1 MSRALELME
10 NRYRESY
17 GDYRRIRQAILEFAP
32 ELSTNGLRWMRRRF
46 AGGDNP
52 RIDFQQFYD
61 LLWEARGRYTHVE
74 GNENWYAFSPKT
86 VTEAELKAHD
96 ISFERT
102 LLHGEEVFMVNT
114 TNLPKV
120 INTFELQYTRS
131 MLTELTGIYFIDLF
145 DKENKR
151 ETVDMTASML
161 YTVTASNWEGKE
173 EAKFVEI
180 TRRMLTSA
188 TQKNIVLSVPH
199 GRTREL
205 PTDSSKFHVYIW
217 SSTDTGG
224 TMAVPSRLFGL
235 LVDCRD
241 TPEGQPFNFVAQGIP
256 IFDTE
261 GHECAAV
268 TDNAL
273 YIYHDICERGSEREL
288 KIYAE
293 ILKRCA
299 AILRG
304 DVQSID
310 ELTKKV
316 YVGYCGERISK
327 ELKQLEREVKDMGS
341 QCEKVRKQ
349 YIESMRQL
357 DVTSRRIVQLS
368 EMDKHDVT
376 VFDKEFDHLA
386 SMEKVKS
393 VSIRG
398 SKTLTVL
405 TDVLYCKHPKTKKYH
420 EIGAMNISINMEGGD
435 MRIYNCTRRVDA
447 YQRGMHA
454 PHVFPRGD
462 LCQGNL
468 AKTIPQLL
476 ARYEFTTLVML
487 AIQFIESINLSD
499 SAGSHLGDWPLKS
512 PNPLEAPVVA
522 AKPAPESVTPE
533 PTNEATVEGVEVLA
547 ELATETST
555 TDAGTPEVTAEAEAP
570 AVAPPTAAAATELVA
585 EVATTTDGG
594 TA

>member
-1 MSRALELME
+1 MSQPRELME
-10 NRYRESY
+10 NRYNESY

-32 ELSTNGLRWMRRRF
+32 ELSTNGLRWIRRRF

-52 RIDFQQFYD
+52 RIDFTRFYD
-61 LLWEARGRYTHVE
+61 LLWEARGRYTHVA

-86 VTEAELKAHD
+86 VTEAELKTHD

-114 TNLPKV
+114 TNLPKI
-120 INTFELQYTRS
+120 INTFDLQYTRS
-131 MLTELTGIYFIDLF
+131 MLTELIGIYFIDLF

-151 ETVDMTASML
+151 ETVDMTAAML
-161 YTVTASNWEGKE
+161 YTVTTREWRGKE

-180 TRRMLTSA
+180 TRRMLTPA
-188 TQKNIVLSVPH
+188 TKKNIVLSVPH
-199 GRTREL
+199 GRTRDI
-205 PTDSSKFHVYIW
+205 PTDNSIFHVFIW

-224 TMAVPSRLFGL
+224 SMAIPSRLFGL

-241 TPEGQPFNFVAQGIP
+241 TPEGRSFNFVAQGIP
-256 IFDTE
+256 IFDTD

-288 KIYAE
+288 KIYTE

-304 DVQSID
+304 DIQSID

-341 QCEKVRKQ
+341 QCDKVRKQ
-349 YIESMRQL
+349 YIENMRQL
-357 DVTSRRIVQLS
+357 DITNRRIVQLS
-368 EMDKHDVT
+368 DMDKSDVA
-376 VFDKEFDHLA
+376 VFDKEFDHLT
-386 SMEKVKS
+386 SMDKVRS
-393 VSIRG
+393 VTIRG

-405 TDVLYCKHPKTKKYH
+405 TEVLYCKHPKSKKYH
-420 EIGAMNISINMEGGD
+420 EIGAMNISINMEGGE

-447 YQRGMHA
+447 YERGMHA
-454 PHVFPRGD
+454 PHVFPRGT
-462 LCQGNL
+462 LCEGNL
-468 AKTIPQLL
+468 SKTIPQLL

-487 AIQFIESINLSD
+487 AIQFIESVNLDD
-499 SAGSHLGDWPLKS
+499 SAGRHISKWPLKS

-522 AKPAPESVTPE
+522 GKPAPESATPE
-533 PTNEATVEGVEVLA
+533 PTNEATVEGTEVPAPPVTDVLA
-547 ELATETST
+547 AVATSAEI
-555 TDAGTPEVTAEAEAP
+555 TAEVEAP
-570 AVAPPTAAAATELVA
+570 VDGPTAAAIEAGLAAV
-585 EVATTTDGG
+585 VATADGG
-594 TA
+594 AA